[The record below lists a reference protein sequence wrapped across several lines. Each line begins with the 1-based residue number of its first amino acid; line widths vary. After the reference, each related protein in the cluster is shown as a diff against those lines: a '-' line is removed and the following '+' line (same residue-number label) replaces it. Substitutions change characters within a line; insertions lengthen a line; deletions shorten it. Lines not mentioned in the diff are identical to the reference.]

1 MKIDVTV
8 DFEPV
13 KDHEESQLQSSDTR
27 ELSRYDEYLRRE
39 LPRYFRGVL
48 ETAVHG
54 EFQSIEA
61 RLRGELLSL
70 LDEARN
76 HALSDYNAPLS
87 SSSTIMH
94 PRPSLNQPHV
104 EVSRSPHSTLETQTT
119 EIVENFYHK
128 PLPSP
133 HPEFSLGFSSH
144 LANLSQR
151 NEGVAD
157 IQYPSDSHSHTS
169 RPESSEDSTL
179 DRTSSNTTDTPTFQ
193 NISSTTDPTPLQDL
207 ELSVDLD
214 FLDDLGPNY
223 QNSMDLDSF
232 ASTMPW
238 DTSTFYAYDIQ

>member
-1 MKIDVTV
+1 LKIDVTV

-76 HALSDYNAPLS
+76 HALSYYNAPLS
-87 SSSTIMH
+87 PRSTIMH
-94 PRPSLNQPHV
+94 PRPSLSQPHV
-104 EVSRSPHSTLETQTT
+104 EVSGSPYPTLETQAI
-119 EIVENFYHK
+119 EIIENFHHK
-128 PLPSP
+128 RLPSP
-133 HPEFSLGFSSH
+133 HPEFSLDFSSH
-144 LANLSQR
+144 LANFSQE
-151 NEGVAD
+151 NEGVTD

-169 RPESSEDSTL
+169 RPESSEDLTL
-179 DRTSSNTTDTPTFQ
+179 DRASSNTTDTSTFQ
-193 NISSTTDPTPLQDL
+193 NILSTTDPTPLHDL
-207 ELSVDLD
+207 ELSGDLD

-223 QNSMDLDSF
+223 QKSMDLDSF
-232 ASTMPW
+232 PSMMPW
-238 DTSTFYAYDIQ
+238 DTSTFYAYDVQ